1 MPKSRWLSVRT
12 MPRRRVDV
20 AAVVFALLVVA
31 TVAAFAYAQR
41 VKRDPLLVDRVMIGA
56 KKSNAFMPPCERIK
70 LKFRT
75 TTSNDGTV
83 EVIRPGGE
91 VVAELARH
99 IFLKR
104 YSYHTFAWDG
114 RSDDGSLQPPGRYK
128 LRVILED
135 EGRSLTAPG
144 TIRLQKAP
152 RRLTKVLPRRPSEAT
167 WITCAKTKGSD

>member
-1 MPKSRWLSVRT
+1 MF
-12 MPRRRVDV
+12 RRKAD
-20 AAVVFALLVVA
+20 AGAVVFALLVVA

-41 VKRDPLLVDRVMIGA
+41 VKRDPLLVDRVGIGR

-91 VVAELARH
+91 IVAKLARH
-99 IFLKR
+99 TYLKR
-104 YSYHTFAWDG
+104 YSFHTFYWDG
-114 RSDDGSLQPPGRYK
+114 RNEDGVLQPPGRYK
-128 LRVILED
+128 LRVLLED

-144 TIRLQKAP
+144 TIRLQKVP
-152 RRLTKVLPRRPSEAT
+152 QGKLCVSGRSK
-167 WITCAKTKGSD
+167 KGSA

>member
-1 MPKSRWLSVRT
+1 MR
-12 MPRRRVDV
+12 RRRVDA

-31 TVAAFAYAQR
+31 TAAAFAYAQH
-41 VKRDPLLVDRVMIGA
+41 VKRDPLLLDRVGIGA
-56 KKSNAFMPPCERIK
+56 KESNTFMPPCERIK

-91 VVAELARH
+91 IVAKLARH
-99 IFLKR
+99 TFLKR
-104 YSYHTFAWDG
+104 YSYHTFFWG
-114 RSDDGSLQPPGRYK
+114 GKNEGGVLQPPGRYK

-144 TIRLQKAP
+144 TIRLQKVPPGPVCA
-152 RRLTKVLPRRPSEAT
+152 EAS
-167 WITCAKTKGSD
+167 TKGSG

>member
-1 MPKSRWLSVRT
+1 MR
-12 MPRRRVDV
+12 RRRVDA

-31 TVAAFAYAQR
+31 TAAAFAYAQR
-41 VKRDPLLVDRVMIGA
+41 VKRDPLLLDRVGIGG
-56 KKSNAFMPPCERIK
+56 KESNAFMPPCGRIK

-91 VVAELARH
+91 IVAELARH
-99 IFLKR
+99 TFLKR
-104 YSYHTFAWDG
+104 YSYHTFFWDG
-114 RSDDGSLQPPGRYK
+114 KNEDGVVAPPGRYK

-144 TIRLQKAP
+144 TIRLE
-152 RRLTKVLPRRPSEAT
+152 KVPAGKFCVEGS
-167 WITCAKTKGSD
+167 TKGSG

>member
-1 MPKSRWLSVRT
+1 
-12 MPRRRVDV
+12 MPRRKVD
-20 AAVVFALLVVA
+20 AAAIVFALLVVA

-41 VKRDPLLVDRVMIGA
+41 VKRDPLVLDRVGIG
-56 KKSNAFMPPCERIK
+56 KKNSNAFTPPCERIK

-91 VVAELARH
+91 IVAKLARH
-99 IFLKR
+99 TFLKR
-104 YSYHTFAWDG
+104 YSFHTFFWDG
-114 RSDDGSLQPPGRYK
+114 KNEDGVVQPPGRYK

-144 TIRLQKAP
+144 TIRLHKP
-152 RRLTKVLPRRPSEAT
+152 PSGLH
-167 WITCAKTKGSD
+167 CLSYSKKGSG

>member
-1 MPKSRWLSVRT
+1 MR
-12 MPRRRVDV
+12 RRRVDA

-31 TVAAFAYAQR
+31 TAAAFAYAQH
-41 VKRDPLLVDRVMIGA
+41 VKRDPLLLDRVGIGG
-56 KKSNAFMPPCERIK
+56 KESNAFMPPCERIK

-91 VVAELARH
+91 IVAKLARH
-99 IFLKR
+99 TFLKR
-104 YSYHTFAWDG
+104 YSYNTFFWDG
-114 RSDDGSLQPPGRYK
+114 RNEAGEVQPPGRYK

-144 TIRLQKAP
+144 TIRLEKVPAGH
-152 RRLTKVLPRRPSEAT
+152 RCGVATTKES
-167 WITCAKTKGSD
+167 G

>member
-1 MPKSRWLSVRT
+1 
-12 MPRRRVDV
+12 MPRRKVD
-20 AAVVFALLVVA
+20 AAAIVFALLVVA

-41 VKRDPLLVDRVMIGA
+41 VKRDPLVLDRVGIGG
-56 KKSNAFMPPCERIK
+56 KQSNAFMPPCGRIK

-91 VVAELARH
+91 IVAKLARH
-99 IFLKR
+99 TFLKR
-104 YSYHTFAWDG
+104 YSFHTFFWDG
-114 RSDDGSLQPPGRYK
+114 KNEDGVVQPPGRYK

-144 TIRLQKAP
+144 TIRL
-152 RRLTKVLPRRPSEAT
+152 RKVPPDYFCGTAAS
-167 WITCAKTKGSD
+167 KKGNG

>member
-1 MPKSRWLSVRT
+1 
-12 MPRRRVDV
+12 MPRRKVDA

-41 VKRDPLLVDRVMIGA
+41 VKRDPLLVDRVGIGG
-56 KKSNAFMPPCERIK
+56 KKSNAFTPPCGRIK

-91 VVAELARH
+91 IVAKLAH
-99 IFLKR
+99 HTFLKR
-104 YSYHTFAWDG
+104 YSFHTYFWDG
-114 RSDDGSLQPPGRYK
+114 MNEEGVVQPPGRYK

-144 TIRLQKAP
+144 TIRLQA
-152 RRLTKVLPRRPSEAT
+152 LPPGTRCFVTS
-167 WITCAKTKGSD
+167 TKGSG

>member
-1 MPKSRWLSVRT
+1 MSRRK
-12 MPRRRVDV
+12 VD
-20 AAVVFALLVVA
+20 AAAIVFALLVVA

-41 VKRDPLLVDRVMIGA
+41 VKRDPLLVDRVGIGH

-91 VVAELARH
+91 IVAKLARH
-99 IFLKR
+99 TFLKR
-104 YSYHTFAWDG
+104 YSFHTFFWDG
-114 RSDDGSLQPPGRYK
+114 TNEEGVVQPPGRYK

-144 TIRLQKAP
+144 TIRLQKVPASVRCGP
-152 RRLTKVLPRRPSEAT
+152 GRS
-167 WITCAKTKGSD
+167 KTKGSG